1 MLCKSSL
8 RRLTLAVEESSIGSN
23 TGDLDISLSALSWS
37 SQTRL
42 KKGKIMGNEVAMEA
56 KMVGI
61 QNYRIE
67 SRHWVP
73 SAQQGLPQIQA
84 MHIDS
89 ISCPRAKTGYA
100 HHGSIEKECE
110 IAFQEGNHCQYAA

>member
-1 MLCKSSL
+1 M
-8 RRLTLAVEESSIGSN
+8 LAVEESSIGSN

-61 QNYRIE
+61 
-67 SRHWVP
+67 
-73 SAQQGLPQIQA
+73 
-84 MHIDS
+84 
-89 ISCPRAKTGYA
+89 
-100 HHGSIEKECE
+100 
-110 IAFQEGNHCQYAA
+110 